1 MRKAGR
7 VFISCDGPETLG
19 SSSKKNE
26 GQVQVVKEV
35 VKLLQTAAPHE
46 SSGSSIQNGPTTAP
60 KKAMSIALLTA
71 YSRQSTALA
80 ALHLP
85 DCQAYTIDGVQG
97 REFDIVIFST
107 VRCNATGEIGFMDD
121 ERRLNVAW
129 TRAKYGR
136 IVIGDRK
143 TLEHHE
149 LWKDALQ
156 DCEEVV
162 LPK

>member
-1 MRKAGR
+1 M
-7 VFISCDGPETLG
+7 
-19 SSSKKNE
+19 
-26 GQVQVVKEV
+26 QVVKEV
-35 VKLLQTAAPHE
+35 VKLLQTVPQ
-46 SSGSSIQNGPTTAP
+46 SSPSTQNGPTAP
-60 KKAMSIALLTA
+60 KKTVSIALLTA

-80 ALHLP
+80 ALHLA

-107 VRCNATGEIGFMDD
+107 VRCNDKGEIGFMDD

-162 LPK
+162 LPSE